1 MNLFVCRFILKAGA
15 KVQTFF
21 SYPNFLEKNFKGFFQ
36 SAENRK
42 LNRQT
47 FFNLFRNIKPY
58 MHRTILAGSI
68 V

>member
-21 SYPNFLEKNFKGFFQ
+21 SYPNFLEKNFKGFFLKVEGQ
-36 SAENRK
+36 YFRMNFCFSEN
-42 LNRQT
+42 
-47 FFNLFRNIKPY
+47 I
-58 MHRTILAGSI
+58 SS